1 MTSRNL
7 AGRVCL
13 VAVVC
18 AAGIGV
24 AQAGTPGG
32 GSITFGPDAAG
43 VPALGSVALAL
54 LAGLLAFM
62 GFRAARQRR
71 APALVACLGVSAA
84 IAAAGSAEL
93 VRSVS
98 ASTPTTFI
106 KNQEKKTFP
115 LVEGLNGFQNDSG
128 APLNVLA
135 IDPGTCSIGSTGQD
149 CTVGQT
155 LAAGEL
161 CDVNLTCFQESDRR
175 LKTAIEQ
182 IGTTV
187 HGLPLYRFSYR
198 DRPGRFEGVMAQ
210 DVLAVMPEAVAL
222 RSNGYYA
229 VDYGLLGAPFRRVR

>member
-1 MTSRNL
+1 MISRNL
-7 AGRVCL
+7 AGQVCL
-13 VAVVC
+13 VVVLC
-18 AAGIGV
+18 AGGLGTAE
-24 AQAGTPGG
+24 AQGP
-32 GSITFGPDAAG
+32 SITFGPDAAA
-43 VPALGSVALAL
+43 VPALGSAALAL

-106 KNQEKKTFP
+106 TNPQKQTFP
-115 LVEGLNGFQNDSG
+115 LVQGLNGFQNDSG

-135 IDPGTCSIGSTGQD
+135 IDPGACSIGSTGQD

-155 LAAGEL
+155 LAAGAL
-161 CDVNLTCFQESDRR
+161 CDVSLNCFQDSDRR

-182 IGTTV
+182 VGTTV
-187 HGLPLYRFSYR
+187 HGLPLYHFNYR

-210 DVLAVMPEAVAL
+210 DVLAVMPQAVTQL
-222 RSNGYYA
+222 DSGYLA